1 MMDVAIFIPLMVA
14 AVQSAGQVLP
24 IFVSKAKDVA
34 NKHIFDKEF
43 LEKVISDSTGQL
55 SNLLDA
61 ASSDIKKEIQEQSI
75 IDVVQD
81 LQAHITALGK
91 LINLIQSSEIT
102 PILAERLITGGLLPL
117 QVSLEKAEIRL
128 AHYGQDDMR
137 SHCHIIGTSA
147 LIAGYVFIGQDVPSL
162 QKDLED
168 SIRKFQKRLLDSIA
182 KMAVSTGKEIPW
194 EKVPYFITIDGM
206 TDLFELY
213 DSLLKSTGKSIYSNL
228 KPMPKIG
235 NPSRK
240 VEFQDNELAEWKS
253 KFSKIG
259 WYEKIGQNTQNAL
272 RYSSIES
279 EITDKTLLFVTYAD
293 IKGSRITGVWFNR
306 IHLLSPF
313 TSLIATTNKVI
324 VVDPK
329 NRNVHFISYKD
340 IDKLFINVQT
350 ESAVNYL
357 LSSNTGDDLS
367 INIEFIN
374 NKDKLVVDS
383 FFDRVKNFKAAA

>member
-55 SNLLDA
+55 SNLLDV

-81 LQAHITALGK
+81 LQAHIMALGK
-91 LINLIQSSEIT
+91 LINLTQSSEIT

-147 LIAGYVFIGQDVPSL
+147 LIAGYAFIGQDVPSL

-168 SIRKFQKRLLDSIA
+168 SIRKFQKRLLDLIA
-182 KMAVSTGKEIPW
+182 KMAISTGKEIPW

-228 KPMPKIG
+228 KPIPKIET
-235 NPSRK
+235 PTRK
-240 VEFQDNELAEWKS
+240 IEFQDNELAEWKS
-253 KFSKIG
+253 KFRKIG

-272 RYSSIES
+272 RSASITS
-279 EITDKTLLFVTYAD
+279 EITDKNLLFVTYAD
-293 IKGSRITGVWFNR
+293 IKGSRITGVWCNKINF
-306 IHLLSPF
+306 LSPF
-313 TSLIATTNKVI
+313 TALIATTNKI
-324 VVDPK
+324 YVVNPENK
-329 NRNVHFISYKD
+329 NMCYVSYKD
-340 IDKLFINVQT
+340 IRQLDVSIQAKNT
-350 ESAVNYL
+350 TNYL
-357 LSSNTGDDLS
+357 LSFNIDDKLN
-367 INIEFIN
+367 INIEFAN
-374 NKDKLVVDS
+374 SDDKIVVDT
-383 FFDRVKNFKAAA
+383 FFDKVKTGKTAG